1 MEHFDPD
8 TLIFFGSIVMI
19 VFIVKIASFRRHQMK
34 IHLIEKMLEQGQ
46 NITPEVLDRLGV
58 GNDSTPAKTP
68 GNPLGHGVYLI
79 LIGIG
84 LATFFGV
91 MSMNLGTPYFLAATG
106 VFPLVIGLAR
116 VITVL
121 YENRQAK

>member
-1 MEHFDPD
+1 MENFDPD
-8 TLIFFGSIVMI
+8 TLIFFFSVVMI
-19 VFIVKIASFRRHQMK
+19 VFIVKITSFRRHQLK
-34 IHLIEKMLEQGQ
+34 VRLIEKMIEQGQ

-58 GNDSTPAKTP
+58 GNDCKPTKLP

-91 MSMNLGTPYFLAATG
+91 MSMNLGTPYFLAAIG
-106 VFPLVIGLAR
+106 VFPLAIGLAR
-116 VITVL
+116 VITIL